1 MLSRKILTQVFILI
15 YSFCLILPNSSLS
28 SPILSSNQN
37 QTGNEKVFN
46 FTINKGSYA
55 PDGFERN
62 VYLINGQLPGP
73 TIECDKGDT
82 IVINV
87 INELDEDTTIH
98 SHGISQ
104 RGNPWYD
111 GVPGQSQC
119 GIPSNGTFTYKFQV
133 DQSGTYWY
141 HSHLKTQYIDGL
153 SGPLIIHDP
162 DDPYIKDYDEEII
175 VLLQDW
181 YHNDSKPLL
190 AYYLS
195 PESHGKEPSPDN
207 GLINGKNSYNCSFA
221 PPAFSAFV
229 FSIDGH
235 LMNIIEV
242 EGMIIQN
249 HTVHQL
255 PINVGQRYSVIVT
268 ADNPGQFWMRA
279 EMETDCYTY
288 KSPGLNPLIKA
299 IVTYNNSTDPP
310 SSTAWNDSV
319 ANCVDFNASDL
330 KPYNTQN
337 VPDANLNFTITIEF
351 YKDKDNITLGTLN
364 NSTYVIDVKYPTIN
378 KVYDNVTQFAAD
390 QNVFLIE
397 KNNTVVDII
406 LLNYLTLEHPF
417 HLHGHVFWVLGSGGS
432 GTKPDYNKLNTKDPI
447 QRDTATVPALGWTVL
462 RFVSNNPGVWGF
474 HCHIEWHVEVGLV
487 AQFVTQ
493 PDLVRQLTPPNDW
506 KALCSQKH
514 NKL

>member
-1 MLSRKILTQVFILI
+1 N
-15 YSFCLILPNSSLS
+15 YSPV
-28 SPILSSNQN
+28 QT
-37 QTGNEKVFN
+37 QTGNVKVFN
-46 FTINKGSYA
+46 FTISKGSYA
-55 PDGFERN
+55 PDGFNRN
-62 VYLINGQLPGP
+62 VHLINGKFLGP

-104 RGNPWYD
+104 LGSPWYD

-119 GIPSNGTFTYKFQV
+119 GIPSNGTFTYKFQNTMYNKKN
-133 DQSGTYWY
+133 S
-141 HSHLKTQYIDGL
+141 HSHLKTQYVDGL

-181 YHNDSKPLL
+181 YHNDSKTLL
-190 AYYLS
+190 TYYLS
-195 PESHGKEPSPDN
+195 PESHGREPSPDN

-221 PPAFSAFV
+221 PSGSSNCVSNATLAQFNFVQGKRYRIRIINNSAFTAFV

-235 LMNIIEV
+235 SMNIIEV
-242 EGMIIQN
+242 EGMITQN
-249 HTVHQL
+249 HTVHRL
-255 PINVGQRYSVIVT
+255 PINVGQRYSAIVT

-279 EMETDCYTY
+279 EMETKCYNY
-288 KSPGLNPLIKA
+288 VSPGLNPLIKA

-310 SSTAWNDSV
+310 SSTAWNENVTD
-319 ANCVDFNASDL
+319 CVDFNASDL

-351 YKDKDNITLGTLN
+351 YKDKKTNITLGTLN
-364 NSTYVIDVKYPTIN
+364 NSTYVIDLKYPTIN
-378 KVYDNVTQFAAD
+378 KVYDNLTQFTAD
-390 QNVFLIE
+390 QNVFSIE

-406 LLNYLTLEHPF
+406 LQNYKTYEHPF

-432 GTKPDYNKLNTKDPI
+432 GTTPDYNNLNTKDPI
-447 QRDTATVPALGWTVL
+447 QRDSATVPALGWTVL

-474 HCHIEWHVEVGLV
+474 HCHLEWHVEAGLV

-493 PDLVRQLTPPNDW
+493 PDLIRQLTPPDDW
-506 KALCSQKH
+506 KAL
-514 NKL
+514 